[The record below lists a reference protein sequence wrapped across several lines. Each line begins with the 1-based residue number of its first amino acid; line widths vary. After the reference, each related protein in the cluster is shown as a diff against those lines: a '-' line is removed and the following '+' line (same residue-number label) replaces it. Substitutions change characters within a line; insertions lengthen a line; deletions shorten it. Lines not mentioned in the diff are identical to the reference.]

1 MTILSPQNTN
11 LGLNGAL
18 HVCQLVQQ
26 KVRYMYV
33 FAKPMTINC
42 TFFGMISVWRLKNGF
57 IKNRDQNM
65 QQKLQLEKLR

>member
-1 MTILSPQNTN
+1 MNTQMTILSPQNTN

-42 TFFGMISVWRLKNGF
+42 TF
-57 IKNRDQNM
+57 
-65 QQKLQLEKLR
+65 LE

>member
-26 KVRYMYV
+26 KVRYTYV
-33 FAKPMTINC
+33 FAKPMTIALFWN
-42 TFFGMISVWRLKNGF
+42 
-57 IKNRDQNM
+57 DQC
-65 QQKLQLEKLR
+65 LETETLIYKK